1 MWFFSLNMAR
11 KVDWFSFVFFSIFI
25 FQNDFE
31 VFGGCQVVCRG
42 LYCVL
47 EVFSSKSKLIIRFL
61 KSKNI
66 NLNFPITFGYQKKTS
81 WQLFYDRFPVI
92 EGDLSLA
99 LKTKNKSGRCNIHS
113 LGKKKKNTHAS
124 LGFFIKAKRMGLTHV
139 RLTNVR
145 LTIFFCFFFI
155 PFLYLKIDLC
165 AFFLKTNC
173 INFVFQIVI
182 DFFFIFFNCINL
194 S

>member
-1 MWFFSLNMAR
+1 M
-11 KVDWFSFVFFSIFI
+11 VFFSKHGKKSRLVFVCFFQYFHFLEWFSSVWRLSSSLSRFI
-25 FQNDFE
+25 W
-31 VFGGCQVVCRG
+31 G

-173 INFVFQIVI
+173 INFVF
-182 DFFFIFFNCINL
+182 
-194 S
+194 